1 MKKIIFIMTE
11 GEEKSFIVPSED
23 ASFTM
28 RKNTILLGLNNVIST
43 WSIKTTDMSNMGLE
57 NFTNEI
63 ADMISEGDEIK
74 AIKLTFDDVEYTY
87 SADQIYAIK
96 YYVNYNSGATIP
108 NLELSIQL
116 K

>member
-23 ASFTM
+23 SSFSM

-43 WSIKTTDMSNMGLE
+43 WSIKTTDMSNMSLE

-63 ADMISEGDEIK
+63 ADMISDGNKIEK
-74 AIKLTFDDVEYTY
+74 IKLIFDDVEYAYFAEEIY
-87 SADQIYAIK
+87 SIK
-96 YYVNYNSGATIP
+96 YYVNYNSGTAIP